1 MMNRNG
7 VNAMSLITLLIVAVI
22 IVIIIT
28 AATII
33 SVNRAYAFK
42 HTIDEKPQ
50 QSFQQNEDKFN

>member
-1 MMNRNG
+1 
-7 VNAMSLITLLIVAVI
+7 MSLITLLVVAVI

-50 QSFQQNEDKFN
+50 QSFRQNDDKFN